1 MANAMKILI
10 DMFKEILIDMF
21 KEDVAYKEGN
31 VMFWGPVTK

>member
-10 DMFKEILIDMF
+10 EDMF

-31 VMFWGPVTK
+31 VIFCGAP